1 MRRFAVA
8 AWVLLLATAGCTDN
22 APNGPAPTG
31 PANPPPSTA
40 PTTGAPPTSG
50 QAGKQWTMPNL
61 VGRNLQE
68 AQDAMQK
75 LTGDPLFLTTSHD
88 ATGRNRQQLLDRDW
102 KVCTQTIAAGSAFT
116 LKAVIDFGAVKQSE
130 SCPG

>member
-8 AWVLLLATAGCTDN
+8 AWVLLLAAAGCTDN
-22 APNGPAPTG
+22 APGGPGSTVGPPTTAPAP
-31 PANPPPSTA
+31 A
-40 PTTGAPPTSG
+40 SG
-50 QAGKQWTMPNL
+50 RAGKQWTMPNL

-88 ATGRNRQQLLDRDW
+88 ATGRNRHQVLDRDW
-102 KVCTQTIAAGSAFT
+102 KVCSQSIAAGTTFV
-116 LKAVIDFGAVKQSE
+116 LNAVIDFGAVKQSE